1 MSEETEPPVENIPV
15 KKGGV
20 IASLASIA
28 KGVEGLKRAA
38 ERLSRWL
45 KGILMFSFVL
55 FGADRGFNH
64 QHLWTLLWKPTTEN
78 SAKIV
83 QDSVAHVAGGGRF
96 RAHIDSG
103 FAAIG
108 SKLDSEH
115 EDILRVQKAV
125 DLLAGHTGNK
135 ERIRREMRGNQSLFG
150 YQK

>member
-1 MSEETEPPVENIPV
+1 MSEEIEPPVENIPV

-45 KGILMFSFVL
+45 KGILMFSFVI

-103 FAAIG
+103 FADLG
-108 SKLDSEH
+108 SKLDSQNKEIRKV
-115 EDILRVQKAV
+115 EKSI
-125 DLLAGHTGNK
+125 DLLASHTGNK
-135 ERIRREMRGNQSLFG
+135 ERIRRELNGNGSLFG

>member
-28 KGVEGLKRAA
+28 KGVEGLKRAG

-64 QHLWTLLWKPTTEN
+64 QRLWSFVWQPTVET

-96 RAHIDSG
+96 RAHMDSG
-103 FAAIG
+103 FAALG
-108 SKLDSEH
+108 SKLDSEDAH
-115 EDILRVQKAV
+115 IRRVQKAV

-135 ERIRREMRGNQSLFG
+135 ERIRREMKGNESLFG